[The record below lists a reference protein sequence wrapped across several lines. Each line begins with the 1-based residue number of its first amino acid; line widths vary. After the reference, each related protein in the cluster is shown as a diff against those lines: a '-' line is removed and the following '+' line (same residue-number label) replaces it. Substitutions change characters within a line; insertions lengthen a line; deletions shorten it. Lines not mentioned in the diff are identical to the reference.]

1 MRRTKGFLRAAARFD
16 STAGRLSLRRV
27 ATRQLFQPRC
37 TYPVS
42 KPTER
47 NMWTMACAAALAL
60 SAMVISNSAQ
70 SEGYGIHVFE
80 SSYGLPGR
88 VIQVTG
94 LIAARCEGRYRC
106 AFPVRNDFFGGD
118 PIIGPRKQVVV
129 YWTCGGG
136 RNRSVFPEY
145 TEASLSC

>member
-1 MRRTKGFLRAAARFD
+1 MKGFLRVAARFG

-27 ATRQLFQPRC
+27 VRQLQHQ
-37 TYPVS
+37 TAWHLGLE
-42 KPTER
+42 KMER
-47 NMWTMACAAALAL
+47 NMWKITVAAALAL
-60 SAMVISNSAQ
+60 SAVASSNPARSQ
-70 SEGYGIHVFE
+70 GYGIHIVE

-106 AFPVRNDFFGGD
+106 AFPVRNEFFGSD

-136 RNRSVFPEY
+136 RNRSAFPEY

>member
-1 MRRTKGFLRAAARFD
+1 MEDNSCGCSRIECRGDFKSG
-16 STAGRLSLRRV
+16 
-27 ATRQLFQPRC
+27 
-37 TYPVS
+37 PV
-42 KPTER
+42 T
-47 NMWTMACAAALAL
+47 
-60 SAMVISNSAQ
+60 
-70 SEGYGIHVFE
+70 GYGIHIFE

-106 AFPVRNDFFGGD
+106 AFPVRNGFFGAD